1 MKMNNDLISRSKLI
15 QHVNE
20 IIAEPVVKG
29 ELYSYEVYNTVIAL
43 IEAAPAVD
51 VESVQSSNLA
61 SGLNNAQDKY
71 YWRWG
76 AHLDGGMK

>member
-20 IIAEPVVKG
+20 IIAELVVKG
-29 ELYSYEVYNTVIAL
+29 ELYSYEVYDTMIAL

-51 VESVQSSNLA
+51 VESVQSSNLR
-61 SGLNNAQDKY
+61 QV
-71 YWRWG
+71 
-76 AHLDGGMK
+76 

>member
-1 MKMNNDLISRSKLI
+1 MITNNDLINRSKLI

-20 IIAEPVVKG
+20 IIAELVIKG
-29 ELYSYEVYNTVIAL
+29 ELYSYEVYDTMIAL

-51 VESVQSSNLA
+51 VESVQSSKSAL
-61 SGLNNAQDKY
+61 GLDNARDKY

-76 AHLDGGMK
+76 AHLDGGVK